1 MREGNDLLKEVRN
14 IDGRNCY
21 LYQVERPEY
30 ILIQP
35 VGDHDL
41 EGLDQEIEAIAN
53 GLHEPGFLL
62 LAFKINDW
70 NQELSPWEAPA
81 VFGKENFGSGAE
93 ETLKYVKKSLLPY
106 IRILLAGQL
115 NLSLEQVSQLP
126 LILGGYSLAAFFALW
141 AAYQTDCFAGV
152 AAASPSVWFPDWM
165 DYVKA
170 NEICVNTIYLSLG
183 DKEEKAKNPV
193 MARVGDCIREL
204 ADMYGDSPS
213 LSSTLEWNQGNHFKD
228 PDIRTAKA
236 FVWCIKEL
244 EII

>member
-1 MREGNDLLKEVRN
+1 M
-14 IDGRNCY
+14 
-21 LYQVERPEY
+21 
-30 ILIQP
+30 
-35 VGDHDL
+35 
-41 EGLDQEIEAIAN
+41 
-53 GLHEPGFLL
+53 
-62 LAFKINDW
+62 
-70 NQELSPWEAPA
+70 
-81 VFGKENFGSGAE
+81 
-93 ETLKYVKKSLLPY
+93 
-106 IRILLAGQL
+106 
-115 NLSLEQVSQLP
+115 
-126 LILGGYSLAAFFALW
+126 ILGGYSLAAFFALW

-152 AAASPSVWFPDWM
+152 AAASPSVWFPGWM

-204 ADMYGDSPS
+204 ADMYGDNPS

-228 PDIRTAKA
+228 PDIRTAKS